1 MTNARKL
8 KSILV
13 LKGVSQQDLA
23 YNLGISKQALNY
35 KINGRTPFRIN
46 EILKIQKILNLN
58 NKERDDIFFDYNVG
72 LEPSSKD

>member
-46 EILKIQKILNLN
+46 EILKIQKLLNLN

-72 LEPSSKD
+72 TEPSSK